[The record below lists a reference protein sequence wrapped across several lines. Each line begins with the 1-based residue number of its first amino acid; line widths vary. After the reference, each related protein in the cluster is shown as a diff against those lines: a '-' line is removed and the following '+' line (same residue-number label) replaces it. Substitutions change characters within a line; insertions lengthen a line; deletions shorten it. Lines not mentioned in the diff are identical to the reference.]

1 MRIERLGV
9 RLLLLI
15 LVAAPEVLA
24 QAPRGAAPRAP
35 APRTTTAITAADLR
49 TRLFLIADDSMGGR
63 EPGGLGDY
71 KAADYIAAEFKRL
84 GLEPAGE
91 HGSFFQEVPFIRM
104 RPDPATRLVAG
115 GAELLPGRDLLVTGR
130 PSPARHFAQV
140 ASIFGGPINDSTRWL
155 PADSIAGRAVVLTIA
170 PGPNAQRSLGALGAL
185 LRNPRFAGA
194 SLIAVAAL
202 DLLGPERVATLNAGR
217 LTVDTMLYP
226 AAVPTVIISPAAA
239 ETMLGRAL
247 DGTAPG
253 TPGRRLDGMVG
264 FVRSPVEHPARN
276 VIAVLRG
283 SNPKLR
289 NQFVSLTAHNDHVGF
304 DHAPVDHD
312 SLRAYN
318 RVVRPMG
325 ADSPLRPATADEN
338 ARIRVILDSLRKH
351 NPARP
356 DSIRNGA
363 DDDGSGT
370 ASILE
375 IAERMASERG
385 RLGRSILFVSH
396 TGEEYG
402 LVGSGWFTDHP
413 TVPRDS
419 IVAEIDQDMVGRG
432 TAADLPDAGPTYLEV
447 VGAKRLSREFGE
459 QLEAANAAQPHPF
472 VFNYAYDAPGHPLQ
486 YYCRAD
492 HYNYARYSIP
502 AVAFSRGEHL
512 DYHQVTD
519 EPQYIDY
526 DDMARVSSMVHD
538 AALRIST
545 MDHRPKLD
553 APKGDPHAVCRQ

>member
-1 MRIERLGV
+1 
-9 RLLLLI
+9 
-15 LVAAPEVLA
+15 
-24 QAPRGAAPRAP
+24 
-35 APRTTTAITAADLR
+35 
-49 TRLFLIADDSMGGR
+49 
-63 EPGGLGDY
+63 
-71 KAADYIAAEFKRL
+71 
-84 GLEPAGE
+84 
-91 HGSFFQEVPFIRM
+91 
-104 RPDPATRLVAG
+104 
-115 GAELLPGRDLLVTGR
+115 
-130 PSPARHFAQV
+130 
-140 ASIFGGPINDSTRWL
+140 
-155 PADSIAGRAVVLTIA
+155 
-170 PGPNAQRSLGALGAL
+170 
-185 LRNPRFAGA
+185 
-194 SLIAVAAL
+194 
-202 DLLGPERVATLNAGR
+202 
-217 LTVDTMLYP
+217 
-226 AAVPTVIISPAAA
+226 
-239 ETMLGRAL
+239 MLGRAL

-276 VIAVLRG
+276 VVAVLRG

-289 NQFVSLTAHNDHVGF
+289 NQYVSLTAHNDHVGF

-375 IAERMASERG
+375 IAERMAGERG

-396 TGEEYG
+396 TGEENG

-432 TAADLPDAGPTYLEV
+432 TAADLPDAGPAYLEV

-486 YYCRAD
+486 YDCRAD
-492 HYNYARYSIP
+492 HSTSARDSSP

>member
-1 MRIERLGV
+1 MHVRTERLGASLLP
-9 RLLLLI
+9 LLLF
-15 LVAAPEVLA
+15 AAPGASA
-24 QAPRGAAPRAP
+24 QARTAAARH
-35 APRTTTAITAADLR
+35 TTTAITAADLR

-63 EPGGLGDY
+63 EPGGIGDY
-71 KAADYIAAEFKRL
+71 KATDYIAAEFKRL

-91 HGSFFQEVPFIRM
+91 HGTFFQEVPFIRL
-104 RPDPATRLVAG
+104 RPDPASRLVAG
-115 GAELLPGRDLLVTGR
+115 SAELLPGRDLLVTGR
-130 PSPARHFAQV
+130 PAPARQLSQV
-140 ASIFGGPINDSTRWL
+140 PSVFGGPINDSTLWL
-155 PADSIAGRAVVLTIA
+155 PADSIAGRAVILTIA
-170 PGPNAQRSLGALGAL
+170 PGANAQRSLGALGAL
-185 LRNPRFAGA
+185 LRNPRFTGA
-194 SLIAVAAL
+194 ALLAVAAL

-217 LTVDTMLYP
+217 LTVDTMMYP
-226 AAVPTVIISPAAA
+226 SAVPTVILTPAAA
-239 ETMLGRAL
+239 EAMLGRPLGGAVP
-247 DGTAPG
+247 GTA
-253 TPGRRLDGMVG
+253 GRRVDGMLG

-276 VIAVLRG
+276 VVAVLRG
-283 SNPKLR
+283 SDPRLR
-289 NQFVSLTAHNDHVGF
+289 NQYISLTAHNDHVGF

-312 SLRAYN
+312 SLRAFN

-325 ADSPLRPATADEN
+325 ADSPLRPATAEEG

-351 NPARP
+351 NRARP

-375 IAERMASERG
+375 IAERMAGERG

-419 IVAEIDQDMVGRG
+419 IVAEIDEDMIGRG

-447 VGAKRLSREFGE
+447 IGAKRLSREFGE
-459 QLEAANAAQPHPF
+459 QLEAANAAQPKPF
-472 VFNYAYDAPGHPLQ
+472 VFNYTYDAPGHPLQ

-526 DDMARVSSMVHD
+526 DDMARVSNMVHD
-538 AALRIST
+538 AAVRIST

-553 APKGDPHAVCRQ
+553 APRGDPHAVCRQ